1 MDYQQFQ
8 QSLSISLSSSDLPY
22 SQVFMKIWKNVAYQ
36 GENVFD
42 AMKYVGMISP
52 GSLAFQ
58 VSFCTGVILK

>member
-1 MDYQQFQ
+1 
-8 QSLSISLSSSDLPY
+8 
-22 SQVFMKIWKNVAYQ
+22 MKIWKNVAYQ